1 MAALKKL
8 RLVIAGERKLPAY
21 LIFSDKSLLDMAHKR
36 PRNLHEFAMV
46 NGVGASKLRDFGEL
60 FLDAIRETARPAS
73 DA

>member
-1 MAALKKL
+1 M
-8 RLVIAGERKLPAY
+8 PAY